1 MRIALATLF
10 SLLFALP
17 MAVAAHPEAASPDA
31 DAVRKVLA
39 DYKAALEG
47 LDMGGVDKLFAED
60 NVVIENGKLEGS
72 YADYLANHIGPELGH
87 FTSFSFSDYKPA
99 VRVHG
104 DVAWATE
111 TYLYRIVLK
120 EDGKVIE
127 RQGVSSSVLRKTD
140 AGWRI
145 VSMHGSSRAPKPKTT
160 P

>member
-1 MRIALATLF
+1 MRIALAILLSF
-10 SLLFALP
+10 LFALP
-17 MAVAAHPEAASPDA
+17 LAAAALPESESTDA
-31 DAVRKVLA
+31 DAVRRVLA
-39 DYKAALEG
+39 DYKAALER
-47 LDMGGVDKLFAED
+47 LDMDGVDTLFAED

-87 FTSFSFSDYKPA
+87 FTSFSFSDYKPS

-111 TYLYRIVLK
+111 TYRYRIVLK

-127 RQGVSSSVLRKTD
+127 RQGVSSSVLHRTD

-145 VSMHGSSRAPKPKTT
+145 VSMHGSSRAPKPAS